1 MITLD
6 FVKMAMDTV
15 LASNKK
21 CLLGNSATTVITE
34 FGAKTLPGTVTSD
47 ATSVTWKTNSEVYF
61 DEGGSTTRT
70 VNCINACL
78 VGSGNTYTSYY
89 SMPLQASTEIME
101 GYMIKVN
108 PYKEANGRHTRGI
121 KVTFSLPE

>member
-15 LASNKK
+15 LALNKK
-21 CLLGNSATTVITE
+21 CLLGNSPTTVVTE

-61 DEGGSTTRT
+61 DEGDSTTRT
-70 VNCINACL
+70 VNCINSCL
-78 VGSGNTYTSYY
+78 AGSNTYTPYY

-108 PYKEANGRHTRGI
+108 PYQEANGQHTRGI

>member
-21 CLLGNSATTVITE
+21 CLLGNSPTTVVTE

-61 DEGGSTTRT
+61 DEGDSTTRT
-70 VNCINACL
+70 VNCINSCL
-78 VGSGNTYTSYY
+78 ASSNTYIPYY
-89 SMPLQASTEIME
+89 SMPLQASTEIIE

-108 PYKEANGRHTRGI
+108 PYQETNGQHTRGI